1 MKDDYAIGED
11 DPVFLDDVAM
21 AAHLCRT
28 ARGQSRREHI
38 AYRNRL
44 IQRCYDDGNVTRA
57 DLAAV
62 TSLSLASIDAI
73 RRAARKPAPRP
84 TLRIVR

>member
-11 DPVFLDDVAM
+11 DPIWLDDVAM

-28 ARGQSRREHI
+28 ARGRSRREHI

-44 IQRCYDDGNVTRA
+44 IQRCHDQGDVTRRQ
-57 DLAAV
+57 LAQAAE
-62 TSLSLASIDAI
+62 LSLPSIDAI
-73 RRAARKPAPRP
+73 RRAAKKPAPRP
-84 TLRIVR
+84 RLRIVR